1 MYIYCIQLTIVRSN
15 RATPSLSSVVMEF
28 SVKFSLTAG
37 CKAVI
42 CFGITVDLF
51 TMMPFV
57 PKYSDVKLNLLN

>member
-1 MYIYCIQLTIVRSN
+1 
-15 RATPSLSSVVMEF
+15 MEF